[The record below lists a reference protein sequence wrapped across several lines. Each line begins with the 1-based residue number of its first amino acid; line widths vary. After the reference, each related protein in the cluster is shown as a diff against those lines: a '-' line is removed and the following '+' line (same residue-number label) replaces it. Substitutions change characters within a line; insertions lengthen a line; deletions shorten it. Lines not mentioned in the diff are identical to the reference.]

1 MRIILFLFLY
11 LGIYLFSV
19 MSLLLNYNIFL
30 QNNIMYNINTIRIFH
45 YLETLLLRKLLLLFS
60 LLLVLMLIVNII
72 YRLVLETYHLDKR
85 FHFLK
90 VIHYTNL
97 LENPIHQKLRE
108 CNIFFHRSNIV
119 FPLGIVIL
127 NSIFIPRSPNVLIL
141 IFSRYVK

>member
-30 QNNIMYNINTIRIFH
+30 QNNIMYNINTIRIF
-45 YLETLLLRKLLLLFS
+45 LETLLLKKLLLLFS
-60 LLLVLMLIVNII
+60 LLLLMLIVNII